1 MNFLS
6 CLYME
11 GKEYRTINCA
21 RSMLSSTLLPIDN
34 FPVGKHPMVTRL
46 LKGVFNIR
54 PPVKILFPTWS
65 VKQVLLTL
73 RSWSPASSLDL
84 KTLTFKC
91 LMLLALVTGRR
102 ASSLSLLS
110 VKHGYL
116 QVGESTVVFQPMG
129 LEKTT
134 RPGHTGGPILI
145 ETYNVAPEICPVFYV
160 KAYLKRTELIRSG
173 GSFFITVNKPHKE
186 ASAATICRWLKRVIT
201 LSGQVGSG
209 GSTRSIT
216 TSTAVGRGVTIDSIV
231 TAGDWARARTFRQ
244 HYYKPVPVNDLQ
256 SAVLTIKT

>member
-6 CLYME
+6 CLYIE

-46 LKGVFNIR
+46 LKGVFNLR

-65 VKQVLLTL
+65 VKQVLVTL
-73 RSWSPASSLDL
+73 RNWSPASSLDL

-91 LMLLALVTGRR
+91 LMLLALVTGKR

-110 VKHGYL
+110 VKQGYL
-116 QVGESTVVFQPMG
+116 QVGESTVVFQPLG

-134 RPGHTGGPILI
+134 RPGHMGGPIMI
-145 ETYNVAPEICPVFYV
+145 EAYNEAPEVCPVFYV
-160 KAYLKRTELIRSG
+160 KAYLKRTEKIRTG
-173 GSFFITVNKPHKE
+173 TSFFVTVNKPHKQ
-186 ASAATICRWLKRVIT
+186 ASATTIYRWLKVVIT
-201 LSGQVGSG
+201 QSGQLGSG
-209 GSTRSIT
+209 GSTRSVSM
-216 TSTAVGRGVTIDSIV
+216 STAVGRGVTIDSIV
-231 TAGDWARARTFRQ
+231 KAGDWARARTFRQ
-244 HYYKPVPVNDLQ
+244 YYYKPVPVNHLQ
-256 SAVLTIKT
+256 NAVLTI